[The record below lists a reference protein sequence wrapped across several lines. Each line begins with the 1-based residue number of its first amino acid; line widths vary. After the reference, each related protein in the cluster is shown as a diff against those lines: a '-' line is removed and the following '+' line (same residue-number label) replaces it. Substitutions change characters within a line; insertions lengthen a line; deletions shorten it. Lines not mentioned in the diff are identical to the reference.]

1 MSVSIIQQIL
11 ADYFCDMLNT
21 GVTVVSTTDT
31 ASVLMNFSFDL
42 LVDTDIKQ
50 RVTGVS
56 VVMPFHLW

>member
-1 MSVSIIQQIL
+1 
-11 ADYFCDMLNT
+11 MLNT
-21 GVTVVSTTDT
+21 GVTLVSITDI

-56 VVMPFHLW
+56 IVMPFHLW